1 MKVVI
6 IGQGYVGLPLAMAA
20 ASSDLEVIGF
30 DINENLI
37 ADLKIGKS
45 SIGDVSSD
53 TLTELIKKG
62 NYSATSNPS
71 DFSEASIAVIA
82 VPTPLDEN
90 REPDLSYV
98 VSAAELLGRTLS
110 NTSLIINESTSYPG
124 TLRDIIA
131 PTVNKFTKLKHH
143 FAIAPERID
152 PGNANWKISNTPRL
166 FSGIDK
172 VATSKTREF
181 YKHFTDE
188 LIEVSTP
195 EVAEF
200 AKLFENTFRQVNIA
214 LVNELALIT
223 RKLNISI
230 HEVLEA
236 AETKPYGF
244 MKFNPGL
251 GVGGHCIPV
260 DPTYLAYIS
269 EKNGVQPR
277 FIKLANEVNYQMP
290 LAVLE
295 RIKNDNGNSL
305 KGKNILIFG
314 MAYKP
319 NISDVRESPA
329 IQLKGLFEAAGA
341 TVYWKDPLVSKIDGV
356 DPAEYQ
362 DIDIDITV
370 VNVLHDCFSISE
382 IRNSSNYIFDCTGR
396 LAWAVGL

>member
-1 MKVVI
+1 MKVVV

-37 ADLKIGKS
+37 ADLNIGKS
-45 SIGDVSSD
+45 SIGDVSSK
-53 TLTELIKKG
+53 TLAELIKKG
-62 NYSATSNPS
+62 KYSATSNPS
-71 DFSEASIAVIA
+71 DFSDATVAVIA
-82 VPTPLDEN
+82 VPTPLDKN
-90 REPDLSYV
+90 REPDLSFV
-98 VSAAELLGRTLS
+98 ISAAELLGRNLR
-110 NTSLIINESTSYPG
+110 NASLIINESTSYPG

-131 PTVNKFTKLKHH
+131 PTVKKFTKLEHH

-172 VATSKTREF
+172 VATRKTREF
-181 YKHFTDE
+181 YKRFTDE

-223 RKLNISI
+223 RKLDVSI

-244 MKFNPGL
+244 MRFNPGL

-260 DPTYLAYIS
+260 DPTYLAHIS

-277 FIKLANEVNYQMP
+277 FINLANEVNYEMP

-295 RIKNDNGNSL
+295 RIKKDNGNSL
-305 KGKNILIFG
+305 SGKNILIFG

-356 DPAEYQ
+356 VPSEYQ

-370 VNVLHDCFSISE
+370 VSVLHDCFSIPE

>member
-20 ASSDLEVIGF
+20 ANADLNVIGF
-30 DINENLI
+30 DINRKLI
-37 ADLKIGKS
+37 EDLNKGKS
-45 SIGDVSSD
+45 SIGDVNSD
-53 TLTELIKKG
+53 TLAGLIKKG

-71 DFSEASIAVIA
+71 DFSDATVAVIA

-98 VSAAELLGRTLS
+98 ISAAELLGRNLG
-110 NTSLIINESTSYPG
+110 NVCLIINESTSYPG

-152 PGNANWKISNTPRL
+152 PGNKNWKISNTPRL

-181 YKHFTDE
+181 YTRFTDE

-223 RKLNISI
+223 RKLNVSI

-269 EKNGVQPR
+269 EKNDVQPR

-290 LAVLE
+290 SAILK
-295 RIKNDNGNSL
+295 RIKSDNGNSL
-305 KGKNILIFG
+305 KGKNVLIFG

-341 TVYWKDPLVSKIDGV
+341 NVYWKDPLVSQINGLVPVEYDGI
-356 DPAEYQ
+356 E
-362 DIDIDITV
+362 IDISI
-370 VNVLHDCFSISE
+370 VNVLHDCFSINE
-382 IRNSSNYIFDCTGR
+382 IRNSSDYVFDCTGR
-396 LAWAVGL
+396 LAWAVSL